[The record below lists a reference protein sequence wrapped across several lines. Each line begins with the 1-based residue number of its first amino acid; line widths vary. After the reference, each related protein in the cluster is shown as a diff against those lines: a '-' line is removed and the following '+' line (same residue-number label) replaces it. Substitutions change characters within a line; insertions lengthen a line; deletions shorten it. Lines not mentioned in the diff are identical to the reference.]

1 MIIPIKKI
9 ILEGII
15 LEISAQRD
23 NTLVQQRDL
32 QKKIANTTKI
42 NHSRFIVG
50 KENYDKF
57 NLNGEQIKWK
67 YQLNKFF

>member
-9 ILEGII
+9 ILEGIT

-23 NTLVQQRDL
+23 KPLVQQRDL
-32 QKKIANTTKI
+32 QKKITNTTKI

-57 NLNGEQIKWK
+57 NLNGEQIK
-67 YQLNKFF
+67 